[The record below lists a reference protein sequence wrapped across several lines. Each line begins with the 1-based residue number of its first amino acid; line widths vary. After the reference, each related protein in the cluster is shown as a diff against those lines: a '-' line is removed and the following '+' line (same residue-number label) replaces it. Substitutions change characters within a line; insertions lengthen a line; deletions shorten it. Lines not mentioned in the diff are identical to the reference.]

1 MGSDVARGRR
11 VVPASDHCTSV
22 LMRTACSILP
32 RMPKRIIALALLG
45 AGVFSGGVLAAN
57 GNTDPAATFSR
68 VDIRIDNDLWGGM
81 RQDNNYTNG
90 IGATW
95 TTPTADA
102 GEQPPSYALATP
114 ATWLALRLLPAGG
127 QRNTSISL
135 GQAIFTPQDPLP
147 SAVIPGDRP
156 YAGVLLLS
164 SAYNVRNEERLDSI
178 KLTAGL
184 VGPWAQGKQAQRLA
198 HRVTGGKRFQGWGN
212 QLKNEP
218 LLNIGY
224 ERSHR
229 WVPHDPLGGWGW
241 DAVTRVSGELG
252 NFQTN
257 ASVGGELRFGWNLP
271 DDFGSQPT
279 GSIISGEDPGTYQ
292 DAGWSAHFFLG
303 TTGTWV
309 ARDISLDGNSFQ
321 SSHSVSKR
329 PWVAELGY
337 GMVVNKG
344 RWRITLAQNRGT
356 REFES
361 QSETP
366 AYGSVTVGYAFD

>member
-22 LMRTACSILP
+22 LTRTACAILP
-32 RMPKRIIALALLG
+32 MMPRRVLTLALLG
-45 AGVFSGGVLAAN
+45 TGMFSGGVLAAN

-68 VDIRIDNDLWGGM
+68 VDIRLDNDLWGGM

-95 TTPTADA
+95 TTPTADV
-102 GEQPPSYALATP
+102 GEQPPSYALAAP
-114 ATWLALRLLPAGG
+114 ATWLAHRLLPAGG

>member
-1 MGSDVARGRR
+1 M
-11 VVPASDHCTSV
+11 
-22 LMRTACSILP
+22 
-32 RMPKRIIALALLG
+32 LL
-45 AGVFSGGVLAAN
+45 
-57 GNTDPAATFSR
+57 
-68 VDIRIDNDLWGGM
+68 I
-81 RQDNNYTNG
+81 
-90 IGATW
+90 
-95 TTPTADA
+95 
-102 GEQPPSYALATP
+102 
-114 ATWLALRLLPAGG
+114 
-127 QRNTSISL
+127 
-135 GQAIFTPQDPLP
+135 
-147 SAVIPGDRP
+147 
-156 YAGVLLLS
+156 

-292 DAGWSAHFFLG
+292 DTGWSAHFFLG